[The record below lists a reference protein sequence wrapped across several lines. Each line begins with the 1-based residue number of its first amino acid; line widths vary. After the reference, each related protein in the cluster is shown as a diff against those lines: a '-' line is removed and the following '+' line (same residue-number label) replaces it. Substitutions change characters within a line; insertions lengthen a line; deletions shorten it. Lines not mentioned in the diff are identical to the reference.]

1 MPVLAGSQPSAH
13 DWVVHI
19 TADNAVGVP
28 ETIPDAPITPSSD
41 ALLAGQAD
49 LPAAPAYG
57 KASIGDVLSSAA
69 AVLGAQAYTNVLKLP
84 PAQRICVVLVDGLG
98 KSLLK
103 QRASHTPFLRG
114 IMAADSG
121 GEHPRTLHAAFPSTT
136 ATSLTALGTG
146 AVPGQHGMV
155 GYDVLDPR
163 QDKVVNLLGNWDSGV
178 DPLRWQPIPTVFEKL
193 PSDVVATTVSLP
205 KFADSAMT
213 RAALRGSRF
222 SGATSTHARVEQAV
236 EALAATPKAL
246 VYLYWSEL
254 DKAGHHYG
262 ADSPQWE
269 RQLEE
274 LDAGMKRLAAAAPSD
289 TLILLTADHGMVDIP
304 RSDRIDYSEIP
315 ELVQGVRHT
324 AGEPRMVH
332 LYLEPEATP
341 ECRDRLM
348 AAWLEHFRRKA
359 WVLTREQAVAAG
371 YFGAVSESVGARIGD
386 VLILARESVAFYDLR
401 RVRLQAMDVVGQHGS
416 ITKAEREVPLLRI
429 PVTAK
434 KAKGKRR

>member
-1 MPVLAGSQPSAH
+1 MRDPAGSLPSAH
-13 DWVVHI
+13 DWLAPI

-28 ETIPDAPITPSSD
+28 ETTLASES
-41 ALLAGQAD
+41 LLASQPT
-49 LPAAPAYG
+49 LPAAPEYG
-57 KASIGDVLSSAA
+57 KASVGDVLTSAA
-69 AVLGAQAYTNVLKLP
+69 AVLGAESYNNVLRLP
-84 PAQRICVVLVDGLG
+84 TARRICVVLVDGLG

-103 QRASHTPFLRG
+103 KRASHAPFLRG
-114 IMAADSG
+114 VMAADSG

-163 QDKVVNLLGNWDSGV
+163 QDKVVNLLGNWDGGV
-178 DPLRWQPIPTVFEKL
+178 DPLLWQPIPTVFQTL
-193 PSDVVATTVSLP
+193 PQDVPATTVSLP

-213 RAALRGSRF
+213 RAALRGSNF
-222 SGATSTHARVEQAV
+222 KGATSTHARVEAAAA
-236 EALAATPKAL
+236 ALAATPKAL

-254 DKAGHHYG
+254 DKAGHAYG

-274 LDAGMKRLAAAAPSD
+274 LDAGMKRLAATAPSD
-289 TLILLTADHGMVDIP
+289 TLILLTADHGMIDIP
-304 RSDRIDYSEIP
+304 YSDRIDYSVFP
-315 ELVQGVRHT
+315 DLVENVRHT

-332 LYLEPEATP
+332 LYLEPETT
-341 ECRDRLM
+341 EEGRDRLV
-348 AAWLEHFRRKA
+348 AAWLEHFRNKA
-359 WVLTREQAVAAG
+359 WVLTKEQAITAG
-371 YFGAVSESVGARIGD
+371 YFGKVSESVSARIGD
-386 VLILARESVAFYDLR
+386 VLVLARESVAFYDLR
-401 RVRLQAMDVVGQHGS
+401 RVRVQAMGVVGQHGS

-429 PVTAK
+429 PVTEK